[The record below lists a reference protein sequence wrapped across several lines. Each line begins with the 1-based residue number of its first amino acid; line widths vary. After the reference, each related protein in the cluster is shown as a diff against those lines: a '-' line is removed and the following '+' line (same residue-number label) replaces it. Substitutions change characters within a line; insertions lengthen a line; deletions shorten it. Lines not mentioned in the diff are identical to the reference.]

1 MRLTRSLFWMAAFLL
16 LVIGL
21 AAWLYVRLKSAFLAN
36 PALNAVLIGVW
47 LIGIVYIFLQ
57 TLKLRPEIKWV
68 HAVQRNRLAANEL
81 EPPAL
86 MGSLARLMED
96 RTTQLTLSP
105 TALRAVLDGIAVRLD
120 ESREIARY
128 VVGLMIFLGLLGTFW
143 GLLKTVGS
151 VGGVVNG
158 LSMTADPTE
167 LFTTLKS
174 GLAGPLDGMSTAFGS
189 SLLGLAGSL
198 VLGFLDL
205 LMGQAQN
212 RFFIDLE
219 DWLFAS
225 AREEATPAASLE
237 KLADRTAVNVDRFH
251 AVMVEGEEGRRQ
263 TAEAIHS
270 LAAGIDALVQSQVP
284 PPPPDNEPMYALLRA
299 IDGGIRKL
307 TDDQAKAR
315 LAQAALTQDSLAQV
329 SEPMHAL
336 LRSIDGGIRKMAYD
350 LAQAQEAQA
359 RATEASLAQASLTQD
374 RLAQAGSAQ
383 ERPAQDIEPV
393 YALLRSIDDGIQKI
407 ANDQTQIRIA
417 ALEEARSEIKR
428 LARVI
433 ELTVGDKVNVDKLVN
448 DKLGADK
455 LGGA

>member
-1 MRLTRSLFWMAAFLL
+1 
-16 LVIGL
+16 
-21 AAWLYVRLKSAFLAN
+21 
-36 PALNAVLIGVW
+36 
-47 LIGIVYIFLQ
+47 
-57 TLKLRPEIKWV
+57 
-68 HAVQRNRLAANEL
+68 
-81 EPPAL
+81 
-86 MGSLARLMED
+86 
-96 RTTQLTLSP
+96 
-105 TALRAVLDGIAVRLD
+105 
-120 ESREIARY
+120 
-128 VVGLMIFLGLLGTFW
+128 
-143 GLLKTVGS
+143 
-151 VGGVVNG
+151 
-158 LSMTADPTE
+158 MTADPTE

-237 KLADRTAVNVDRFH
+237 KLADVTAVNVDRFH

-263 TAEAIHS
+263 TAAAIQLLAGGLEAF
-270 LAAGIDALVQSQVP
+270 VQSQVP

-299 IDGGIRKL
+299 IDTGIGKL
-307 TDDQAKAR
+307 AADQAQAS
-315 LAQAALTQDSLAQV
+315 LAQASLAQASLTQF

-336 LRSIDGGIRKMAYD
+336 LRSIDAGIRKMSYD
-350 LAQAQEAQA
+350 LAQAHEAQA
-359 RATEASLAQASLTQD
+359 RATEASVAQASLTQD
-374 RLAQAGSAQ
+374 RLAQADSAQ
-383 ERPAQDIEPV
+383 EHPPQDNEAM
-393 YALLRSIDDGIQKI
+393 YSLLRSIDEGIQKI

-433 ELTVGDKVNVDKLVN
+433 ELTVGDKVNVDRLS
-448 DKLGADK
+448 GIDK
-455 LGGA
+455 LGGDKLGSL